1 MKYFGQNTL
10 AHHEM
15 TSNLNKVSNIVDP
28 PKSNYDQQTNIWIGH
43 LAATRQGGICL
54 GKQHYHFD
62 ALTIQKAREL
72 QLTEENQPC
81 LRILKN

>member
-15 TSNLNKVSNIVDP
+15 TSNLNKVNDIVDP
-28 PKSNYDQQTNIWIGH
+28 QIKLRPTPEKKHMNRSFDCHET
-43 LAATRQGGICL
+43 GGICL

-62 ALTIQKAREL
+62 ALTIQKACEL
-72 QLTEENQPC
+72 QLTG
-81 LRILKN
+81 